1 MKHKAVGEL
10 TVAPSSSNVDRAN
23 VGDLVV
29 WNNIVY
35 MCKVETIGSAV
46 FEKQSNETDFT
57 ALNDLINQLAY
68 TNLTQ
73 NI

>member
-10 TVAPSSSNVDRAN
+10 TVAPSSANVDKAN

-46 FEKQSNETDFT
+46 FEKQSNETDLT